1 MTTMVKSF
9 SVNSHS
15 DAGNNHLYNKT
26 LRYSWAGILFGLA
39 FPLLATLIKLLQLH
53 LPINL
58 LNIST
63 LHSSEPL
70 MWIIDTAPLFLGL
83 LAGVAGRRQDIL
95 LETNRKLVDREKELT
110 DIKIDLERRVKERI
124 NELQQRNSQ
133 MRSSVYFM
141 RQIAEI
147 KDLTA
152 LPIKTVEL
160 VKQHFDQYDVNLFL
174 LDETG
179 KMAILQASSSEVG
192 RKKLDLGYRVNV
204 GDQSIV
210 GRVSERAKLYT
221 YQKNTGGVGGDSRE
235 NENPKTQ
242 SEIAIPLVARGGV
255 IGVLDIQSEQHQAFD
270 QNETEILQLL
280 ADQVAASIDNARL
293 LNRSQ
298 AFIGQLEILTAKQT
312 QSTWREYLK
321 NRKSAYQYTPG
332 GVRSIT
338 PGSILKNNNSLHIP
352 ILLRGQ
358 EIGSIEMQRKDK
370 ADWSQSERDLAQK
383 VVLQAALALDNS
395 RLLEET
401 RQHAVQEQTVNEIS
415 GRLNRSLDVDTLLQT
430 AVRELASLPEVTEA
444 SVFINSSTE
453 DKNQKVD
460 LNHWLPK

>member
-1 MTTMVKSF
+1 MAKSF
-9 SVNSHS
+9 SINSQPEARKRNI
-15 DAGNNHLYNKT
+15 DNET
-26 LRYSWAGILFGLA
+26 IRYSWAGFLFGLA
-39 FPLLATLIKLLQLH
+39 FPFLATLIKLLQVH
-53 LPINL
+53 LPVNL
-58 LNIST
+58 SNIST
-63 LHSSEPL
+63 LHVTEPL
-70 MWIIDTAPLFLGL
+70 MWIFDTAPLFLGL

-95 LETNRKLVDREKELT
+95 LETNQKLVSQEKELT
-110 DIKIDLERRVKERI
+110 DIKIELEQRIKERV
-124 NELQQRNSQ
+124 NELQQKNSQ

-147 KDLTA
+147 KDLSA

-179 KMAILQASSSEVG
+179 KMAILQASSSDTG
-192 RKKLDLGYRVNV
+192 RKKLDQGYRVKV

-210 GRVSERAKLYT
+210 GRVAERAKLFT
-221 YQKNTGGVGGDSRE
+221 SQKNIAGFGGDGRE
-235 NENPKTQ
+235 NENSKTQ

-270 QNETEILQLL
+270 QNEAEILQLL

-293 LNRSQ
+293 LNKSQ

-312 QSTWREYLK
+312 YSTWREYLK
-321 NRKSAYQYTPG
+321 NRKSAYQFTPG

-358 EIGSIEMQRKDK
+358 EIGSIELQRKDNV
-370 ADWSQSERDLAQK
+370 DWSQSERDLAQK
-383 VVLQAALALDNS
+383 VALQAALALDNS

-444 SVFINSSTE
+444 SVFINASAE